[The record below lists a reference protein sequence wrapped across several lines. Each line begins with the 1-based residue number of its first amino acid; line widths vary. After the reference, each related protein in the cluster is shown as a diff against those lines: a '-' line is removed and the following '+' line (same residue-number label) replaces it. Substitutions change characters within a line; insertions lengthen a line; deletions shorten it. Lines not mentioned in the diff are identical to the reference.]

1 MTGGIGAGKSTAL
14 AELAELGCA
23 TFSADA
29 AVHQIQSQPEV
40 VGALVG
46 RFGKSVAPGGV
57 IDRAA
62 LATAAFADD
71 ESRSWLEQLMWPRV
85 GQAMV
90 DWRAEQD
97 SADPKPRAAVIEV
110 PLLFESGM
118 DAAFDATIAVL
129 VNEDVRAKRA
139 SERGHAAVDERTARQ
154 LSQAE
159 KAAKATVSVYNDDTV
174 AALREALS
182 SALGSIGV

>member
-1 MTGGIGAGKSTAL
+1 M
-14 AELAELGCA
+14 
-23 TFSADA
+23 
-29 AVHQIQSQPEV
+29 
-40 VGALVG
+40 G
-46 RFGKSVAPGGV
+46 RFGASVAPGGV
-57 IDRAA
+57 VDRSA
-62 LATAAFADD
+62 LASAAFADD
-71 ESRSWLEQLMWPRV
+71 ESRAWLEQLMWPLV

-97 SADPKPRAAVIEV
+97 ALRPRPRAAVIEV

-129 VNEDVRAKRA
+129 ADEDARAKRA
-139 SERGHAAVDERTARQ
+139 AERGHAAVAERTARQ

-159 KAAKATVSVYNDDTV
+159 KAARATVSVRNDGTV
-174 AALREALS
+174 AELRAALS